1 VCGIAG
7 YIGKSPI
14 QKKQILDTIS
24 VMKNRGPDHQ
34 DYISFS
40 NGEFFVTL
48 IHSRLS
54 IIDLDSR
61 SNQPFFDEHCILV
74 FNGEIYNYLEI
85 RKELENLGAIFKT
98 SSDTEVLI
106 KAYLHFGE
114 ECVNKFEGMWSFAL
128 FDKIENKL
136 FLSRDRFAEKPLYYF
151 ESNQGIYFSS
161 EIKAIKQLSGNKLS
175 VNNNHLYRYLINGH
189 KSLYKTDQTF
199 YKGIKELDFASNLI
213 ISNNDVK
220 NYKYWKPV
228 YCPKK
233 ISESDAIEGI
243 KYFLK
248 RSLRLRLRSD
258 VPLAFCLSGGVDSA
272 SLVSLAAKELNYDVS
287 TFSIIDSDV
296 RYNELE
302 NIHSTVNDVGCNNY
316 KIFLEPEANN
326 LNRLKNLINYHDS
339 PIATIS
345 YFIHSMISEEIANQG
360 FKISISGT
368 GADELFTGY
377 YDHFNLHMFEL
388 KDELDFPSYLKDWEN
403 HVLTYI
409 RNPMLKKHDLYFENP
424 NYRDHIYFNNDYF
437 SNYLKVNFKEEFKE
451 KKYSNSLLRN
461 RLMNELFHEVV
472 RVILHE
478 DDLNSMYYS
487 IENRSPFLDKDLF
500 NFMYSVP
507 NKLLIKNGYA
517 KYLLRKSLKGVLNE
531 KVRKDRE
538 KRGFNASINSIINF
552 DKKEHIEF
560 LLDDSKVFDIV
571 DKSMVESLLKK
582 QEFSNSFKKFIFC
595 FINVKMFLEN

>member
-1 VCGIAG
+1 MCGIAG

-61 SNQPFFDEHCILV
+61 SNQPFFDKHCILV

-106 KAYLHFGE
+106 KSYLHFGE

-175 VNNNHLYRYLINGH
+175 VNNNHLYRYLVNGH
-189 KSLYKTDQTF
+189 KSLYKTNQTF
-199 YKGIKELDFASNLI
+199 YKDIKELDFASNLI

-228 YCPKK
+228 YSPKK

-302 NIHSTVNDVGCNNY
+302 NIHATVNDIGCKNFQFKLDSKDDN
-316 KIFLEPEANN
+316 ISRLEK
-326 LNRLKNLINYHDS
+326 LVKYHDA
-339 PIATIS
+339 PVATIS
-345 YFIHSMISEEIANQG
+345 YFVHSILSEAISSKG

-368 GADELFTGY
+368 AADEIFTGY
-377 YDHFNLHMFEL
+377 YDHFNLHFNEIRY
-388 KDELDFPSYLKDWEN
+388 DQDFNSYLNDWKSFPCN
-403 HVLTYI
+403 YI
-409 RNPMLKKHDLYFENP
+409 RNPFLKKYDLYFENP
-424 NYRDHIYFNNDYF
+424 NLRDHIYLNNRQF
-437 SNYLKVNFKEEFKE
+437 SDYLKQPFQESFLETN
-451 KKYSNSLLRN
+451 YSDSLLRN
-461 RLMNELFHEVV
+461 RMMNEVFHEVV

-478 DDLNSMYYS
+478 DDLNSMCYS
-487 IENRSPFLDKDLF
+487 LENRSPFLDKELF
-500 NFMYSVP
+500 EFAYSIP
-507 NKLLIKNGYA
+507 SKLLIKNGYA
-517 KYLLRKSLKGVLNE
+517 KYLLRESMSGILND
-531 KVRKDRE
+531 KVRLDRE
-538 KRGFNASINSIINF
+538 KKGFNASINSIIDFNN
-552 DKKEHIEF
+552 KEHIDYI
-560 LLDDSKVFDIV
+560 LDESKVFDFVKKEKI
-571 DKSMVESLLKK
+571 ESLLMKK
-582 QEFSNSFKKFIFC
+582 EYSNSFKKFLFN
-595 FINVKMFLEN
+595 FLNVKIFLS

>member
-1 VCGIAG
+1 MCGIAG

-106 KAYLHFGE
+106 KSYLHFGE

-175 VNNNHLYRYLINGH
+175 VNNNHLYRYLVNGH
-189 KSLYKTDQTF
+189 KSLYKTNQTF
-199 YKGIKELDFASNLI
+199 YKDIKELDFASNLI

-228 YCPKK
+228 YSPKK

-302 NIHSTVNDVGCNNY
+302 NIHATVNDIGCKNFQFKLDSKDDN
-316 KIFLEPEANN
+316 ISRLEK
-326 LNRLKNLINYHDS
+326 LVKYHDA
-339 PIATIS
+339 PVATIS
-345 YFIHSMISEEIANQG
+345 YFVHSILSEAISSKG

-368 GADELFTGY
+368 AADEIFTGY
-377 YDHFNLHMFEL
+377 YDHFNLHFNEIRY
-388 KDELDFPSYLKDWEN
+388 DQDFNSYLNDWKSFPCN
-403 HVLTYI
+403 YI
-409 RNPMLKKHDLYFENP
+409 RNPFLKKYDLYFENP
-424 NYRDHIYFNNDYF
+424 NLRDHIYLNNRQF
-437 SNYLKVNFKEEFKE
+437 SDYLKQPFQESFLETN
-451 KKYSNSLLRN
+451 YSDSLLRN
-461 RLMNELFHEVV
+461 RMMNEVFHEVV

-478 DDLNSMYYS
+478 DDLNSMCYS
-487 IENRSPFLDKDLF
+487 LENRSPFLDKELF
-500 NFMYSVP
+500 EFAYSIP
-507 NKLLIKNGYA
+507 SKLLIKNGYA
-517 KYLLRKSLKGVLNE
+517 KYLLRESMSGILND
-531 KVRKDRE
+531 KVRLDRE
-538 KRGFNASINSIINF
+538 KKGFNASINSIIDFNN
-552 DKKEHIEF
+552 KEHIDYI
-560 LLDDSKVFDIV
+560 LDESKVFDFVKKEKI
-571 DKSMVESLLKK
+571 ESLLMKK
-582 QEFSNSFKKFIFC
+582 EYSNSFKKFLFN
-595 FINVKMFLEN
+595 FLNVKIFLS